1 VGLSAF
7 EALGANAPVWF
18 VIAVGIPAWA
28 VGSILFSAL
37 IRRRFGQRPD
47 ADRHPLPTGSR
58 PWSRASDRF
67 LRWFVAI
74 SIVGAVIS
82 VAELVTWSKRPVASA
97 LSLAVCAWL
106 LGTVVAERRRRTREQ
121 P

>member
-1 VGLSAF
+1 MRSKFLPPGDLGARTQWTDEHPWVAGVYFGFVLSVGLSAF

-47 ADRHPLPTGSR
+47 ADRHPLPT
-58 PWSRASDRF
+58 
-67 LRWFVAI
+67 
-74 SIVGAVIS
+74 
-82 VAELVTWSKRPVASA
+82 
-97 LSLAVCAWL
+97 
-106 LGTVVAERRRRTREQ
+106 
-121 P
+121 